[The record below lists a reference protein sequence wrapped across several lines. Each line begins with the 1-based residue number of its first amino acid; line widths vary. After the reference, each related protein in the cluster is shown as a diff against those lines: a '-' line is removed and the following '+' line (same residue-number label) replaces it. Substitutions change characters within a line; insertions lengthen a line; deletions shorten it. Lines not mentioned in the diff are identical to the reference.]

1 MADFR
6 KIGKLLWSDTVF
18 IDSDYCQDLD
28 LDFLDSE
35 LSSLLAKS
43 LQVSHSIALK
53 LPADIE
59 IDELPRLFNTIVDE
73 NDIYAKRFCIEIEK
87 IMNEEDEVECTVIYF
102 GNCAKVRRDL

>member
-6 KIGKLLWSDTVF
+6 KIGKLLWSDIVF
-18 IDSDYCQDLD
+18 IDSDHCQDLS

-43 LQVSHSIALK
+43 LQVSHSVALK

-59 IDELPRLFNTIVDE
+59 IDELAQLFNKIVDDH
-73 NDIYAKRFCIEIEK
+73 DIFAKRFCIEIEK
-87 IMNEEDEVECTVIYF
+87 VMNEEDEVECTVIYF
-102 GNCAKVRRDL
+102 GNCAKVRL